1 MSDSTD
7 QVHLWNYALQVAET
21 LEACPSANAK
31 TILREQMGT
40 LKEAFSDSVD
50 PVENYEAFVLVKLCA
65 AVEQVLTDESA

>member
-1 MSDSTD
+1 MSEPND
-7 QVHLWNYALQVAET
+7 QVHFWNYVLQVAET
-21 LEACPSANAK
+21 LETCPSANAK

-65 AVEQVLTDESA
+65 AVEQVLSDENT